1 MKTVHFNHSMLLT
14 KKVLIFERLE
24 DYDGTCKPLNYMPD
38 ETTSIFPL
46 NVGLVNGRGWYM
58 YIDKSL

>member
-1 MKTVHFNHSMLLT
+1 MKTVHFDQILT
-14 KKVLIFERLE
+14 KIHVVLIFERLE

-46 NVGLVNGRGWYM
+46 NVGLVNGRGWYN
-58 YIDKSL
+58 DRSL